1 MMNEVAQTL
10 NLITLAKGNPSG
22 SAVPGTGLETLL
34 VETKES
40 LRLEQPLWLLVLDGE
55 LIIDLPYGD
64 FRILKAGD
72 CIHLEQDLK
81 VSLQPLES
89 AVVVRQRG

>member
-1 MMNEVAQTL
+1 MSEVAQTL

-34 VETKES
+34 VESKED
-40 LRLEQPLWLLVLDGE
+40 LTLEQALWLLVLDGE
-55 LIIDLPYGD
+55 LIIDLPFGD

-72 CIHLEQDLK
+72 CIHLEQGLK
-81 VSLQPLES
+81 VSWQPLTA